1 MNKKLTVNLLLSLG
15 MFTSLSACNSGSGS
29 TSGVSGLNSAS
40 ANSMASIGAQAATSD
55 VCSGIAEWSPSKVY
69 ATAGSTIVYQGVE
82 YKNSWWT
89 QNEKPS
95 DSGQW
100 GVWKVVQKCGNI
112 PTPTPT
118 PTVTP
123 QPTPTI
129 TPTPTPSPTPA
140 PSGDY
145 PLYPNGLGTYTSGT
159 IVQGSDGSLYKCLSA
174 VVAPWCNSPAAWA
187 YDPATGSAS
196 NQAWVKVGDGPIPTP
211 TPSPTPTVNPTPT
224 PEPTITPVPP
234 TPANGQIV
242 VGYIDGTATGAF
254 AAIPNSAFSKYDVIV
269 VGFSSCNAGNVNCAK
284 DADASLLPIFQKI
297 SQNAKPSAKML
308 LSLGGENGSHSFA
321 TNVSSSMPTLANAL
335 IADINYL
342 NSQIV
347 TPIKI
352 SGIDLDVE
360 ASNSGVNLT
369 PLAQAIHA
377 KGYTVSVAPQASTN
391 GIGTSNPGSPS
402 SVSPT
407 KPANFIM
414 TASGMSNNDYGPA
427 VALGYVDYIFLQ
439 AYNSGSG
446 VIQINGSNE
455 GLPSFHQNMAQVMNN
470 LVSSNCGTL
479 NTSTNLYAN
488 GNQVC
493 IPPKTKIVIGTVA
506 NKTAGGAATMWQNE
520 VQTAA
525 GNAAILSA
533 FTSSVQVAKQYQYY
547 GGVMVWAL
555 GNDYY
560 PSAWGNNT
568 WDPIGAFTNN
578 IANLAF

>member
-1 MNKKLTVNLLLSLG
+1 MNQKNKLFSISLL
-15 MFTSLSACNSGSGS
+15 MVALSACNGGGS
-29 TSGVSGLNSAS
+29 TVSGVSSLSSGTNSLS
-40 ANSMASIGAQAATSD
+40 SIGSNAAVSICD
-55 VCSGIAEWSPSKVY
+55 GVSVWDSSKVY
-69 ATAGSTIVYQGVE
+69 ANAGALVVYQDVE

-100 GVWKVVQKCGNI
+100 GVWKVVQKCGVTPI

-118 PTVTP
+118 
-123 QPTPTI
+123 I
-129 TPTPTPSPTPA
+129 T
-140 PSGDY
+140 
-145 PLYPNGLGTYTSGT
+145 
-159 IVQGSDGSLYKCLSA
+159 
-174 VVAPWCNSPAAWA
+174 
-187 YDPATGSAS
+187 
-196 NQAWVKVGDGPIPTP
+196 PIPTP
-211 TPSPTPTVNPTPT
+211 TPSPTISPPPTDDYQVYPNGIGAYNGETIVRGSDGYLYKCLSSTVAPWCNSSAAWAYAPATGSAWNQSWEKLGEEPIPVPTPT
-224 PEPTITPVPP
+224 PEPTISPTPLPQP
-234 TPANGQIV
+234 TVTPIPANGQIV

-254 AAIPNSAFSKYDVIV
+254 AAIPNAAFSKYDVIV
-269 VGFSSCNAGNVNCAK
+269 VGFSACNAGNVNCAK
-284 DADASLLPIFQKI
+284 DADANLLPIFQKV
-297 SQNAKPSAKML
+297 SQYAKPSAKML

-342 NSQIV
+342 NSQI
-347 TPIKI
+347 TTTTKI

-360 ASNSGVNLT
+360 ADNSGVNLT
-369 PLAQAIHA
+369 PLAAAIHS
-377 KGYTVSVAPQASTN
+377 KGYTVSIAPQASTN
-391 GIGTSNPGSPS
+391 GIGTTNVGSPS
-402 SVSPT
+402 SVNPA
-407 KPANFIM
+407 KPSNFIM
-414 TASGMSNNDYGPA
+414 TASGMSNSDYSAA
-427 VALGYVDYIFLQ
+427 VAAGNVDYIFLQ

-455 GLPSFHQNMAQVMNN
+455 GLPNFHQNMAQVMNN
-470 LVSSNCGTL
+470 LVSANCGTL
-479 NTSTNLYAN
+479 NNTTKLYSN

-493 IPPKTKIVIGTVA
+493 IPPSTKIVIGTVA

-533 FTSSVQVAKQYQYY
+533 FTSSVQVAKQYPYY

-578 IANLAF
+578 ITNLAF